1 MRGEVVNLSAK
12 AAAIEGVWSPRI
24 VDQINDLHVKVVR
37 AHGEFVWHEH
47 PETDELFIV
56 LEGRLRIELA
66 DRAAAEIGPAELFV
80 VPRGVRHR
88 PVAQAECRVL
98 LLEPAG
104 TVNTG
109 DAGGALT
116 AADHWL

>member
-1 MRGEVVNLSAK
+1 M
-12 AAAIEGVWSPRI
+12 
-24 VDQINDLHVKVVR
+24 HVKVVR
-37 AHGEFVWHEH
+37 AHGEVVWHEH
-47 PETDELFIV
+47 ADTDELFIV
-56 LEGRLRIELA
+56 LEGALRIELPDRFA
-66 DRAAAEIGPAELFV
+66 DVRAGELFV

-88 PVAQAECRVL
+88 PVAGDECRVL

-116 AADHWL
+116 SADQWL